1 MLAGDGAASAVS
13 VCDVS
18 RFLGP
23 QFSAATHVPRLR
35 WRMLFATPLPRYT
48 ATAGGAP
55 APIAFAVSYSISR
68 VPSPPGCPP
77 LGPTPFGTGTSL
89 PS

>member
-35 WRMLFATPLPRYT
+35 WRMRFAKPLPRYT
-48 ATAGGAP
+48 DTAGGAST
-55 APIAFAVSYSISR
+55 PIAYAVA
-68 VPSPPGCPP
+68 
-77 LGPTPFGTGTSL
+77 
-89 PS
+89 